1 MNEPKL
7 IINTSLNN
15 RGEKT
20 ASTKAKA
27 KLGPIVFI
35 FMYVYVQEQLIHD
48 MYSQPYMQYYDY
60 DEYSP

>member
-35 FMYVYVQEQLIHD
+35 FMYVYVQEQLIH
-48 MYSQPYMQYYDY
+48 YSQSYMQYYD
-60 DEYSP
+60 EYSP

>member
-20 ASTKAKA
+20 ASTKQKQ
-27 KLGPIVFI
+27 KQNSDRSYLFSCTCM
-35 FMYVYVQEQLIHD
+35 FRSSSY
-48 MYSQPYMQYYDY
+48 MYSQSYMQYYD
-60 DEYSP
+60 E